1 MAFRAFISVDF
12 GSLPG
17 LLDLHEELDRTDAAL
32 KLVDPNQYH
41 MTLKFLGDVAVDRIP
56 EIVDAMRSAAE
67 GVDAFDARFHGVGA
81 FPSEDFIKV
90 VWAGMAG
97 AGALSGIVESLEE
110 DLGHIRSED
119 HDFHPH
125 VTLARMQGGRGKERV
140 QAFLADRADE
150 PLDEVSIERIRLKR
164 SELTPEGPVYETVEE
179 VPL

>member
-1 MAFRAFISVDF
+1 MAFRAFVSVDF

-41 MTLKFLGDVAVDRIP
+41 LTLKFLGDVGEDRVP
-56 EIVDAMRSAAE
+56 EIVDAMRSAAD
-67 GVDAFDARFHGVGA
+67 GVEAFDARFHGVGA
-81 FPSEDFIKV
+81 FPSEEFIKV

-97 AGALSGIVESLEE
+97 AEALSEVAGSLEE
-110 DLGHIRSED
+110 DLGHIRSKD

-140 QAFLADRADE
+140 QAFLADHRDE
-150 PLDEVSIERIRLKR
+150 PLDEVAVERIRLKR

-179 VPL
+179 VRL